1 MQFERIGYVIG
12 VLVMVTAIFMVAP
25 MIADLMNGSDD
36 WKAFAQAL
44 AINVTLAG
52 LLILAT
58 RDRWSGKSVSLR
70 EAFVTT
76 SLSWLVVPLA
86 GCLPLYFKA
95 NGLNF
100 VDAWFESVSG
110 MTTTGSTVM
119 AGLDREPAGILLW
132 RSLLQWIGGVGII
145 LMAMLILPFLRVGGM
160 QIFRTESSDR
170 SEKFFTRDAEVIPR
184 IAITFV
190 VLTAACMAAYMAA
203 GMRVFDALNHALTT
217 IPTGGFST
225 HDASLAHYKTPGV
238 HWVAALFM
246 FAGSLP
252 IILYIRTWPAN
263 FSVIWNDVQVRGFAK
278 IVLAAITVVT
288 VYLGLNGTYDWSDAL
303 RVASV
308 NVISIIST
316 TGYALDDFTAWGPGA
331 NGIFLILMFLGGCTG
346 STAGAIKTYRLQAM
360 ALITKRYI
368 DQLFSPNRI
377 MKLRYGNKTIDEE
390 IILSIL
396 AFLTAFAGS
405 VIGVTLL
412 LTLFGVELL
421 TAFSG
426 AVTAI
431 TNVGPGLGS
440 QIGPSG
446 NFAGLPDGAKLAL
459 MFAMILG
466 RLEFF
471 ALLVLFSPRFW
482 R

>member
-1 MQFERIGYVIG
+1 MQLERIGYVIG
-12 VLVMVTAIFMVAP
+12 VLVMVTAIFMLAP

-36 WKAFAQAL
+36 WKAFAHAL
-44 AINVTLAG
+44 AINLTLAG

-58 RDRWSGKSVSLR
+58 RDRWSGQSVSLR

-95 NGLNF
+95 NGLSF

-119 AGLDREPAGILLW
+119 SGLDREPAGILLW

-170 SEKFFTRDAEVIPR
+170 SEKFFTRDAELIPR

-190 VLTAACMAAYMAA
+190 VLTAACMASYMAA

-238 HWVAALFM
+238 HWVAAVFM

-252 IILYIRTWPAN
+252 IILYIRTWPTN
-263 FSVIWNDVQVRGFAK
+263 FSVIWRDVQVRGFTK
-278 IVLAAITVVT
+278 IVITAVAVVT
-288 VYLGLNGTYDWSDAL
+288 VYLGLTGTYAWTDAI
-303 RVASV
+303 RIAAV

-346 STAGAIKTYRLQAM
+346 STAGSIKTYRLQAM
-360 ALITKRYI
+360 ALITRRYV
-368 DQLFSPNRI
+368 DQLFSPRRV
-377 MKLRYGNKTIDEE
+377 MKLRYGNRTINEE

-405 VIGVTLL
+405 IIAVTLA

-440 QIGPSG
+440 EIGPSG
-446 NFAGLPDGAKLAL
+446 NFAGLPSGAKVVLI
-459 MFAMILG
+459 FAMILG

-471 ALLVLFSPRFW
+471 ALLVLLSPRFW